1 MTEQT
6 GCFKPCSNWNTFNTL
21 SDKKIDL
28 LIKIKVLNLVINGI
42 PSIQKGQMLA
52 TMKMVSFKPC
62 YKWNTFNTVGG
73 DLYEKRF
80 TKVLNLIINGI
91 PSIQNL
97 YIHCGQMI
105 ILGFKPCYKWTAF
118 NTEKEGYIVNVFFL
132 F

>member
-1 MTEQT
+1 
-6 GCFKPCSNWNTFNTL
+6 
-21 SDKKIDL
+21 
-28 LIKIKVLNLVINGI
+28 
-42 PSIQKGQMLA
+42 MLA
-52 TMKMVSFKPC
+52 TMKVISFKPC